1 MPEAFKNKFESPR
14 VIIDCTEVRCQ
25 MPSSLQLSG
34 ELFSSYKHYT
44 TIDLHFLKTIR
55 RLFHFLS
62 IWEQLSYV
70 ISK

>member
-1 MPEAFKNKFESPR
+1 MPEPFKNKYESTR

-44 TIDLHFLKTIR
+44 AVDLHFLKMIL